1 MDKLQREQM
10 GTRFS
15 GVKEPP
21 LESGVLWP
29 AWKSQTLIV
38 LWHQGVLH
46 LASKVLPKSLIQICS
61 RIAFGMA
68 LRLYLGYMRLTQD
81 ICFVICIYAFSH

>member
-68 LRLYLGYMRLTQD
+68 LRLYLGYTRLTQD
-81 ICFVICIYAFSH
+81 ICVVICIYAFSH

>member
-15 GVKEPP
+15 GVNEPP
-21 LESGVLWP
+21 LESGLL
-29 AWKSQTLIV
+29 WKSQTLIV

-61 RIAFGMA
+61 RIAFGMD
-68 LRLYLGYMRLTQD
+68 LRLYLGYMCLTQD
-81 ICFVICIYAFSH
+81 IWLVICMYAFCH

>member
-68 LRLYLGYMRLTQD
+68 LRLYLGYMCLTQD
-81 ICFVICIYAFSH
+81 IWLVVYIYAFSH